1 MTGTRVGWIGTG
13 VMGAPMC
20 GHLLASGYPV
30 TVFNRTPERARGLLE
45 RGAAWAESPQAVAQ
59 HADVVFTMVGFPDD
73 LREIVLG
80 PAGTLAGAGHGTIL
94 VDMTTSEPS
103 LAREIYEAARA
114 RGVASLDAP
123 VSGGDVGARAAGLSI
138 MVGGDQDAFERVA
151 PLLRCL
157 GATIVHQGPAGA
169 GQHTKMVN
177 QILVA
182 SGMVAVS
189 EALLYAHQA
198 GLDLPTV
205 LQSVSGGAA
214 GSWSLTHY
222 RRASSPGTSRRASA
236 WTTSSR
242 TWASRWRRR
251 GGCASRCRASPWW
264 SSSISRSSRRATA
277 ARARMPSCSR
287 SRGFRPWSGRL
298 HLQHLRRRVERADRR
313 RHARVAR
320 GLHQHLDQ
328 LLARDAEVEGARE
341 VQLQLLGPSERREL
355 CHGAQAPAAQIEVR
369 ARPEHAEHELRHQAE
384 ELRCELLRRQLPAAG
399 ARAPELRRDL
409 EAAREVVRLSRHR
422 VSPL

>member
-20 GHLLASGYPV
+20 GHLLASGHPV

-138 MVGGDQDAFERVA
+138 MVGGDRDAFERVA

-222 RRASSPGTSRRASA
+222 APR
-236 WTTSSR
+236 
-242 TWASRWRRR
+242 
-251 GGCASRCRASPWW
+251 
-264 SSSISRSSRRATA
+264 I
-277 ARARMPSCSR
+277 
-287 SRGFRPWSGRL
+287 
-298 HLQHLRRRVERADRR
+298 
-313 RHARVAR
+313 
-320 GLHQHLDQ
+320 
-328 LLARDAEVEGARE
+328 LARDFAPGFRVDHFVKDMGIALAEAR
-341 VQLQLLGPSERREL
+341 RM
-355 CHGAQAPAAQIEVR
+355 
-369 ARPEHAEHELRHQAE
+369 
-384 ELRCELLRRQLPAAG
+384 
-399 ARAPELRRDL
+399 
-409 EAAREVVRLSRHR
+409 RLSLPGLALVEQLYLALVAQGDGRKGTHALVLALAR
-422 VSPL
+422 LSAVEWPATPSAPPPPR

>member
-1 MTGTRVGWIGTG
+1 MTAIRVGWIGTG

-20 GHLLASGYPV
+20 GHLLASGHPV

-138 MVGGDQDAFERVA
+138 MVGGDRDAFERVA

-222 RRASSPGTSRRASA
+222 APR
-236 WTTSSR
+236 
-242 TWASRWRRR
+242 
-251 GGCASRCRASPWW
+251 
-264 SSSISRSSRRATA
+264 I
-277 ARARMPSCSR
+277 
-287 SRGFRPWSGRL
+287 
-298 HLQHLRRRVERADRR
+298 
-313 RHARVAR
+313 
-320 GLHQHLDQ
+320 
-328 LLARDAEVEGARE
+328 LARDFAPGFRVDHFVKDMGIALAEAR
-341 VQLQLLGPSERREL
+341 RM
-355 CHGAQAPAAQIEVR
+355 
-369 ARPEHAEHELRHQAE
+369 
-384 ELRCELLRRQLPAAG
+384 
-399 ARAPELRRDL
+399 
-409 EAAREVVRLSRHR
+409 RLSLPGLALVEQLYLALVAQGDGRKGTHALVLALAR
-422 VSPL
+422 LSAVEWPATPSAPPPPR

>member
-73 LREIVLG
+73 VREIVLG

-138 MVGGDQDAFERVA
+138 MVGGDRDAFERVA

-222 RRASSPGTSRRASA
+222 APR
-236 WTTSSR
+236 
-242 TWASRWRRR
+242 
-251 GGCASRCRASPWW
+251 
-264 SSSISRSSRRATA
+264 I
-277 ARARMPSCSR
+277 
-287 SRGFRPWSGRL
+287 
-298 HLQHLRRRVERADRR
+298 
-313 RHARVAR
+313 
-320 GLHQHLDQ
+320 
-328 LLARDAEVEGARE
+328 LARDFAPGFRVDHFVKDMGIALAEAR
-341 VQLQLLGPSERREL
+341 RM
-355 CHGAQAPAAQIEVR
+355 
-369 ARPEHAEHELRHQAE
+369 
-384 ELRCELLRRQLPAAG
+384 
-399 ARAPELRRDL
+399 
-409 EAAREVVRLSRHR
+409 RLSLPGLALVEQLYLALVAQGNGRKGTHALVLALAR
-422 VSPL
+422 LSAVEWPATPSAPPPPR

>member
-73 LREIVLG
+73 VREIVLG

-138 MVGGDQDAFERVA
+138 MVGGDQDAFEHVA

-222 RRASSPGTSRRASA
+222 APR
-236 WTTSSR
+236 
-242 TWASRWRRR
+242 
-251 GGCASRCRASPWW
+251 
-264 SSSISRSSRRATA
+264 I
-277 ARARMPSCSR
+277 
-287 SRGFRPWSGRL
+287 
-298 HLQHLRRRVERADRR
+298 
-313 RHARVAR
+313 
-320 GLHQHLDQ
+320 
-328 LLARDAEVEGARE
+328 LARDFAPGFRVDHFVKDMGIALAEAR
-341 VQLQLLGPSERREL
+341 RM
-355 CHGAQAPAAQIEVR
+355 
-369 ARPEHAEHELRHQAE
+369 
-384 ELRCELLRRQLPAAG
+384 
-399 ARAPELRRDL
+399 
-409 EAAREVVRLSRHR
+409 RLSLPGLALVEQLYLALVAQGDGRKGTHALVLALAR
-422 VSPL
+422 LSAVEWPATPSAPPPPR